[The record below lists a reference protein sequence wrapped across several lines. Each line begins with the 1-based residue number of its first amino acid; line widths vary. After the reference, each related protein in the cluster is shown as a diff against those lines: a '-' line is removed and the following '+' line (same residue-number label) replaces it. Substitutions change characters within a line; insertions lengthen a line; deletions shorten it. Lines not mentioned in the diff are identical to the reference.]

1 MRVDEFDYYLP
12 PHLIAQTPLDKRSDS
27 RLMVVKR
34 RTGEFQHKY
43 FYQIGELLTE
53 NDLLVI
59 NDTKVYPSRL
69 YGEKTDTKAKVE
81 VLLLKEIKKDT
92 WEALTKPAKRIKKG
106 TVISFGNGLLNATC
120 LEEKEEGIRVFALA
134 YQGILVEI
142 LEKIGTMPLPPYIRK
157 TLNDQSRYQTVYA
170 HEYGSAAA
178 PTAGLHFT
186 QEILAGLKA
195 KGVTICYVTLHVGL
209 GTFRPVTSDFVEE
222 HHMHSEYFYMPEETA
237 RILNEAKKQ
246 GKRIVSVGTTS
257 TRTLET
263 IMQKYGK
270 FVACSGET
278 DIYIY
283 PPYEFKAVDALMT
296 NFHLPKS
303 TLLMLVSAFATKEI
317 MLNAYKNAIANE
329 YRFFSFG
336 DCMLIE

>member
-12 PHLIAQTPLDKRSDS
+12 LHLIAQTPLDKRSDS

-81 VLLLKEIKKDT
+81 VLLIKEIKKDT